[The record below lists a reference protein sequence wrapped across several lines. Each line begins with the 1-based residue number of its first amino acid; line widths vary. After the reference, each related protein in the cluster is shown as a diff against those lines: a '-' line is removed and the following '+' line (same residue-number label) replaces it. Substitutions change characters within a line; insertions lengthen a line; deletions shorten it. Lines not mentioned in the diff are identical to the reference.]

1 MFVEINR
8 WGHRSRPLSDSQV
21 ATKQT
26 QNMTNTPSHFGSA
39 GLPVSKNNAATPA
52 AAASQQTISAPILI
66 VRKKSMAR

>member
-1 MFVEINR
+1 
-8 WGHRSRPLSDSQV
+8 
-21 ATKQT
+21 
-26 QNMTNTPSHFGSA
+26 MTNTPSHFGSA